1 MPKHKAIHLAI
12 DKAIRHRDDMAV
24 ALAQALQAVEFAHA
38 QQAQL
43 QGYADETDTRLSRA
57 GGAALSPEIIRH
69 HYQFVDRL
77 QQAIAMQADVI
88 ANAQDQVENARANLA
103 VASHRVLGL
112 EQVLKTRQAQ
122 EMVLLGRREQRQMD
136 EYAAL
141 QFARVQR
148 TRAQGETL

>member
-1 MPKHKAIHLAI
+1 MSKHKAFQLAI
-12 DKAIRHRDDMAV
+12 DKATSHRDDLAV
-24 ALAQALQAVEFAHA
+24 ALAQALQAVEFATA

-43 QGYADETDTRLSRA
+43 QGYADETDTRLLRA
-57 GGAALSPEIIRH
+57 GGAALTGEVIRH

-77 QQAIAMQADVI
+77 QQAITMQADVI
-88 ANAQDQVENARANLA
+88 SKANDHVENARANLA
-103 VASHRVLGL
+103 AAAHRVLGL

-122 EMVLLGRREQRQMD
+122 EMALLGRREQRQMD

-148 TRAQGETL
+148 TRAQGDTT